1 MFSFLL
7 RRLLSLL
14 PTLLGVALITFLI
27 MHATPGGP
35 WDESAETRT
44 SDESVEALLN
54 VQFGLDKPFFFNPDA
69 AQQAT
74 RENQNALQIAQA
86 FLDGQFF
93 RYLDNLAHGNLGP
106 SYRYR
111 GRQVQDLLFQPDVGR
126 AFWQNRV
133 TMTLLLGVFAMT
145 LAILIGVPLG
155 VAAGLK
161 QNTLIDHA
169 GLVLATLG
177 YAIPSIVM
185 GILLIYIF
193 SVWLN
198 VLPVLNFE
206 YWDAWQPWLLP
217 ALALAL
223 PTAAYI
229 ARLTR
234 ASVIEVKQQ
243 DYVRTA
249 HAKGLKENIIV
260 MRHILRNALM
270 PIVTFLGP
278 ALAAL
283 ITGSFIIESQFG
295 VNGIGV
301 LFVDSINKRD
311 YGVILA
317 LTLFY
322 TLLVAL
328 ANLAVDVLYGVLDP
342 RLRAGRKGA

>member
-1 MFSFLL
+1 MSSFLL

-14 PTLLGVALITFLI
+14 PTLLGVALITFLL

-35 WDESAETRT
+35 WDQNAEKRI
-44 SDESVEALLN
+44 SDESVEAALN
-54 VQFGLDKPFFFNPDA
+54 VQFGLNKPLFFNPAA
-69 AQQAT
+69 AQQAL
-74 RENQNALQIAQA
+74 RENQNPLQIAQA
-86 FLDGQFF
+86 LFDGQFF

-111 GRQVQDLLFQPDVGR
+111 GRQVQDLLFQPDEGR

-133 TMTLLLGVFAMT
+133 TMTLLLGLFAML
-145 LAILIGVPLG
+145 LALLIGIPLG
-155 VAAGLK
+155 IAAGLK
-161 QNTLIDHA
+161 QNTIIDHA
-169 GLVLATLG
+169 GLIFATLG
-177 YAIPSIVM
+177 YAIPSIIM

-234 ASVIEVKQQ
+234 AQIIQVKQQ
-243 DYVRTA
+243 DYIRTA
-249 HAKGLKENIIV
+249 HAKGLNENIIIL
-260 MRHILRNALM
+260 RHILRNALI

-322 TLLVAL
+322 ALLVAL
-328 ANLAVDVLYGVLDP
+328 ANLAVDLLYGFFDP